1 MAKLLVALAVLLV
14 ALMGCVAR
22 PCQAGYGYPNP
33 MPPAPG
39 RPNLPPPAQGPKA
52 PCHPPPGPR
61 APMRPPPPSSPP
73 PPAPISTPSSP
84 PPAPISTPSPP
95 PPVPITT
102 PSPPPPAPISPSSP
116 PPPAP
121 ISTPSPPPPT
131 LSPPPP
137 APISTHSPP
146 SPTASPPP
154 PAPISTPSPPPP
166 APVSTSNPPPPVP
179 ISTPSSL
186 PPTPSPPP
194 PVPISTPSPP
204 PPAPISTP
212 SPPPPAPISTTSPPP
227 PTPSPPPPAPIST
240 PGPPP
245 PTPSPPPPAPV
256 STPSPPPP
264 TPSPPPPAPI
274 STPSP
279 PPPTPSL
286 PPPAPI
292 STPSPPPPTP
302 SPPPPSP
309 ISTPSPPPPT
319 PSPPPPPPST
329 PSPPLP
335 TPSPL
340 PPQGLTV
347 GHYNNICLQAEAIV
361 RNAVSAASAGTMA
374 GLIRLFFH
382 DCFIRGCDASVL
394 LDQTDPNNPP
404 EKLGVPN
411 LTLRGFEVID
421 AASAKILEAC
431 GNVVSCADILAF
443 ASRDA
448 TFFLSG
454 RKVDFDMPAGR
465 FDGNVSL
472 ASETL
477 PNLPPP
483 FATVNDLKANFASK
497 GLTADEMVTLS
508 GAHTIGVSHCSSF
521 SSRLTS
527 TSDMEPGLKS
537 SLQSQCSSNTGSDNT
552 VSQDLRTPDQ
562 LDNQYYK
569 NVLSRQ
575 VLFESDAALLT
586 ATDTSAAVRANAGDT
601 GQWEEKFKAAM
612 VKMGAIEVKS
622 RANGEIRR
630 SCRVVNTR

>member
-1 MAKLLVALAVLLV
+1 
-14 ALMGCVAR
+14 
-22 PCQAGYGYPNP
+22 
-33 MPPAPG
+33 
-39 RPNLPPPAQGPKA
+39 
-52 PCHPPPGPR
+52 
-61 APMRPPPPSSPP
+61 
-73 PPAPISTPSSP
+73 
-84 PPAPISTPSPP
+84 
-95 PPVPITT
+95 
-102 PSPPPPAPISPSSP
+102 
-116 PPPAP
+116 
-121 ISTPSPPPPT
+121 
-131 LSPPPP
+131 
-137 APISTHSPP
+137 
-146 SPTASPPP
+146 
-154 PAPISTPSPPPP
+154 
-166 APVSTSNPPPPVP
+166 
-179 ISTPSSL
+179 
-186 PPTPSPPP
+186 
-194 PVPISTPSPP
+194 
-204 PPAPISTP
+204 
-212 SPPPPAPISTTSPPP
+212 
-227 PTPSPPPPAPIST
+227 
-240 PGPPP
+240 
-245 PTPSPPPPAPV
+245 
-256 STPSPPPP
+256 
-264 TPSPPPPAPI
+264 
-274 STPSP
+274 
-279 PPPTPSL
+279 
-286 PPPAPI
+286 
-292 STPSPPPPTP
+292 
-302 SPPPPSP
+302 
-309 ISTPSPPPPT
+309 
-319 PSPPPPPPST
+319 
-329 PSPPLP
+329 
-335 TPSPL
+335 
-340 PPQGLTV
+340 
-347 GHYNNICLQAEAIV
+347 
-361 RNAVSAASAGTMA
+361 MA

-421 AASAKILEAC
+421 MANAKILEAC

-443 ASRDA
+443 TGRDA

-508 GAHTIGVSHCSSF
+508 GAHTVGVSHCSSF

-552 VSQDLRTPDQ
+552 VAQDLRTPDQ

-569 NVLSRQ
+569 NVLNRQ
-575 VLFESDAALLT
+575 VLFESDAALLK

-630 SCRVVNTR
+630 NCRVVNTR